1 MLKLYGF
8 PVSNYFNMVKLAL
21 LEKGVAF
28 EEVTA
33 RPSQKDEFRARSPM
47 GKIPCLEVAEGFISE
62 TDVILDYI
70 EALHPG
76 HFPTTPFA
84 QAKARELM
92 RVMELYIELPAR
104 RHFGHAL
111 FGAPIN
117 QAALE
122 EVKPAVEKG
131 LAALKQLAGS
141 GPWLGGA
148 SFSLLD
154 IYAYYTFG
162 YAGMVLSKVY
172 QWDILAEV
180 PDVAAI
186 LDKVKARAT
195 TQSVD
200 AAQQLALAALMAPK

>member
-47 GKIPCLEVAEGFISE
+47 GKIPCLEVADGFISE

-70 EALHPG
+70 EELHPG
-76 HFPTTPFA
+76 HFPTTPFGR
-84 QAKARELM
+84 AKARELM
-92 RVMELYIELPAR
+92 RVLELYIELPAR

-111 FGAPIN
+111 FGAPLN

-131 LAALKQLAGS
+131 LAALKQLAGN

-148 SFSLLD
+148 QFSLLD

-162 YAGMVLSKVY
+162 YAGTVLNKVY

-180 PDVAAI
+180 PGLAAI
-186 LDKVKARAT
+186 LDKVKARPT

-200 AAQQLALAALMAPK
+200 AAQQAALAALMAPK